1 MTELI
6 KAGHVFIAQPPL
18 FRIKKGKEE
27 KYLHHEKE
35 LTEELMSSATDDL
48 VVILP
53 TANRELRGSDLVD
66 RVHDLMDFRKVR
78 GKLNRKVG
86 NSKLLDQLIK
96 SIGQMVGSEPDWQE
110 LLRSQENLQKIAVS
124 LNEAGFETEIT
135 YDEEHTL
142 FGLTVR
148 NGVGSPIPIS
158 YESLSAAEW
167 KQFLNLYRRVAEF
180 RDGEIIVKD
189 GDKEIELE
197 SEGQLID
204 YVVNSGKKSLTI
216 QRYKGLGEMNP
227 NQLWETT
234 MNPDT
239 RTLLQ
244 VNIDDA
250 IETDEIFTI
259 LMGDQ
264 VEPRRRF
271 IEDNALNVKNL
282 DI

>member
-1 MTELI
+1 M
-6 KAGHVFIAQPPL
+6 
-18 FRIKKGKEE
+18 
-27 KYLHHEKE
+27 
-35 LTEELMSSATDDL
+35 
-48 VVILP
+48 
-53 TANRELRGSDLVD
+53 
-66 RVHDLMDFRKVR
+66 
-78 GKLNRKVG
+78 
-86 NSKLLDQLIK
+86 
-96 SIGQMVGSEPDWQE
+96 
-110 LLRSQENLQKIAVS
+110 
-124 LNEAGFETEIT
+124 
-135 YDEEHTL
+135 
-142 FGLTVR
+142 R
-148 NGVGSPIPIS
+148 NGSGSPVPIS

-167 KQFLNLYRRVAEF
+167 KQFLNLYQRVAEF
-180 RDGEIIVKD
+180 REGDIVVKD
-189 GDKEIELE
+189 GDKETRLE
-197 SEGQLID
+197 NEGQLID
-204 YVVNSGKKSLTI
+204 YMVNSGKKSLTI

-227 NQLWETT
+227 TQLWETT